1 MLEVQLKF
9 KVPRNNLQTFKQTW
23 IEYINLQLI
32 WVEEKDKYGP
42 NCLLTERD
50 S

>member
-1 MLEVQLKF
+1 MEVELKF
-9 KVPRNNLQTFKQTW
+9 KVPRNNMPSFKQKL
-23 IEYINLQLI
+23 IEYIHLQLI

-42 NCLLTERD
+42 NCLLTVGD